1 MCGPKELCQALV
13 YSGQGHILAQKL
25 NFSVHLP
32 YSTSSKYHV
41 LVPCPSP
48 SYFLSFSKN
57 NNLLL
62 CGFSILSDRTLEIW
76 LKQSNR
82 HILKSTK
89 SLPMVSKVRCMLL
102 KYCARQCIYDVRTI
116 QRLLLIFRYRQSAHR
131 LVLSSRSVYTQ
142 VCRIQVHYLSILW
155 VEWDR
160 QKSGSWELYL
170 FPRAVITDYHKVVG
184 LK

>member
-13 YSGQGHILAQKL
+13 YSGQGHIL
-25 NFSVHLP
+25 VHLP
-32 YSTSSKYHV
+32 CSTSSKYHV

-82 HILKSTK
+82 YILKS
-89 SLPMVSKVRCMLL
+89 
-102 KYCARQCIYDVRTI
+102 
-116 QRLLLIFRYRQSAHR
+116 
-131 LVLSSRSVYTQ
+131 
-142 VCRIQVHYLSILW
+142 
-155 VEWDR
+155 
-160 QKSGSWELYL
+160 
-170 FPRAVITDYHKVVG
+170 
-184 LK
+184 